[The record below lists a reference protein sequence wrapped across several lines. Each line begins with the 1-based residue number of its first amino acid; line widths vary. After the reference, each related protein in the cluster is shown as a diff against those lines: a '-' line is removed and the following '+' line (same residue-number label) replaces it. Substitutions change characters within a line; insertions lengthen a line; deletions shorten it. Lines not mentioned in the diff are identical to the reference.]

1 MAKLNFKGLIKGV
14 LGNVSE
20 IGLEELSSDYSKY
33 LFEGETIQTGYKL
46 LRDVIIFTDIRILFV
61 DRQGAT
67 GKKTSFKSVY
77 LTHIIDVEMET
88 SGPGIDDSEITV
100 AYLENVNRMG
110 YNEIFGTETFEFGKK
125 MDIAPLYCLLGTLA
139 LRNRNEINTK

>member
-1 MAKLNFKGLIKGV
+1 MAKLNFKGLIQGA

-20 IGLEELSSDYSKY
+20 ISVEELGSDYSKY

-46 LRDVIIFTDIRILFV
+46 LRDMIIFTDVRILFV

-77 LTHIIDVEMET
+77 LTHIIDVVMET
-88 SGPGIDDSEITV
+88 AGPGIDDSELTV
-100 AYLENVNRMG
+100 TYLENVNRVAHE
-110 YNEIFGTETFEFGKK
+110 EIFAEEKFEFGKK
-125 MDIAPLYCLLGTLA
+125 MDIAPLYSLLGSLA